1 MAKMIAGIY
10 LLKDKNN
17 MQVSLI
23 QLRCPTKIQ
32 KCSIKSVEHEIITPW
47 ATTALDRL

>member
-1 MAKMIAGIY
+1 MIAGIY

-23 QLRCPTKIQ
+23 QLRYPTKIQ
-32 KCSIKSVEHEIITPW
+32 KCGIKSVDEHEIITPW
-47 ATTALDRL
+47 ATTALDSL